1 MTYVPIDWTFEKKSG
16 GLFPVME
23 ARGESPSRECEQ
35 TMLQDVLEVV
45 CLAREFKGI
54 PYPKIPQHCKLE
66 GDIEITVSFSILF
79 PTEGDIDSFMD
90 AI

>member
-16 GLFPVME
+16 LFQVME
-23 ARGESPSRECEQ
+23 ARGRSPSRECEQ

-54 PYPKIPQHCKLE
+54 PYPKIPQPCKLE

-79 PTEGDIDSFMD
+79 PTEEDIDSFMD

>member
-16 GLFPVME
+16 LFPVME
-23 ARGESPSRECEQ
+23 AKGRSPSRECEQ

-45 CLAREFKGI
+45 WLAREFKGI
-54 PYPKIPQHCKLE
+54 PYPKIPQPCKLE

-79 PTEGDIDSFMD
+79 PTEEDIDSFMD

>member
-1 MTYVPIDWTFEKKSG
+1 MTYVPIDWTFEKKS

-45 CLAREFKGI
+45 SLAREFKGI
-54 PYPKIPQHCKLE
+54 PYPKIPQPCKLE
-66 GDIEITVSFSILF
+66 GDIEIIVNFSILF